1 MEAGCIPRMCQ
12 LVIKSSNEALQLNA
26 MWAIKNGQ
34 RLTLSEKLRTTVADP
49 ACLILSHVSKLGGL

>member
-1 MEAGCIPRMCQ
+1 VEAGCIPRMCQ

-34 RLTLSEKLRTTVADP
+34 FFA
-49 ACLILSHVSKLGGL
+49 LG